1 MATIANTAVSFWTY
15 TLTSGTL
22 TIDTTYNLTQ
32 ISFELT
38 TGTATFT
45 GTAQAGSTPSAAI
58 ALVVGNPITLSSSGP
73 NSITGITID
82 ATSGT
87 VVIIGKN

>member
-22 TIDTTYNLTQ
+22 TIDNTYNLTQ

-45 GTAQAGSTPSAAI
+45 GAAVAGSMASSAI
-58 ALVVGNPITLSSSGP
+58 DLVVGNPVTLSSASP
-73 NSITGITID
+73 NLITGITID